1 MCLGDEPRGYHLG
14 RRRNCRIQM
23 RTAKIETVFEEQSF
37 SWCPPLPLAREL
49 KVVRCDQGESHGCEL
64 RRSPGL
70 AVAPALSNQDRC
82 GAFPRRRPA
91 MERLA
96 AVACAY
102 TESAL
107 QSRGGNGFHSGDPDQ
122 AEITNPS
129 SRARSSR

>member
-1 MCLGDEPRGYHLG
+1 MNYFVLVMKNQPQKLQRGEK
-14 RRRNCRIQM
+14 Q
-23 RTAKIETVFEEQSF
+23 FEEESISF
-37 SWCPPLPLAREL
+37 CPPLPLAREL
-49 KVVRCDQGESHGCEL
+49 KVVRCDRSASHGCEL

-70 AVAPALSNQDRC
+70 AVAPARSNEDRC

-107 QSRGGNGFHSGDPDQ
+107 QSRGGDGLPLGDPDQ
-122 AEITNPS
+122 NAIAEPS